1 MNSKFIDKTHTVGGG
16 ILSSTITLLRFPMA
30 VLIVFH
36 HSSFELELKNGVSI
50 FEGLEAPFYH
60 HLDYMS
66 VRNITMIAV
75 PLFFLISGFLFFFKE
90 KEFTIE
96 IYINKLKKRIKSL
109 FMPYI
114 IWNILVLLLYF
125 VVQNLAPTM
134 NSGRTK
140 LVTEFDFSDLLCCFW
155 SMKDLNGQATPIDG
169 PLWFIRDLMIIML
182 LSPIVYWLIKKLKFF
197 VPMVFL
203 ALYISGAVPTIGGL
217 SIAVCTF
224 FSIGAYFGIYKIDFV
239 KQTMKFVRYS
249 SFLYVGLLLV
259 IVSMMDMS
267 LPSYI
272 IMAEIVIGVFTSIG
286 VAGKMIQSGCVPN
299 KFLAGS
305 TFFLFASHS
314 EVLKIFVRLCSQF
327 GPSSEVFYCI
337 AYLICPL
344 IACMLLLLVYKTLNF
359 FMPKVAAVLSGG
371 R

>member
-1 MNSKFIDKTHTVGGG
+1 MENKYYLQKGDLGGG
-16 ILSSTITLLRFPMA
+16 ILSSAITLLRFPMA

-60 HLDYMS
+60 HLDYMF
-66 VRNITMIAV
+66 VKNITMIAV
-75 PLFFLISGFLFFFKE
+75 PLFFLISGFLFFCKE

-96 IYINKLKKRIKSL
+96 IYINKLKKRIKTL
-109 FMPYI
+109 LVPYI
-114 IWNILVLLLYF
+114 IWNVLVLLLYL
-125 VVQNLAPTM
+125 VVQNVAPTM

-140 LVTEFDFSDLLCCFW
+140 LVTEFNFGDFLSCFW

-182 LSPIVYWLIKKLKFF
+182 LSPVIYWLINKLSFF
-197 VPMVFL
+197 VPGVFL
-203 ALYISGAVPTIGGL
+203 ALYISGAVPAIGGL
-217 SIAVCTF
+217 PIAVYTF

-239 KQTMKFVRYS
+239 KLAMKYVKYS
-249 SFLYVGLLLV
+249 LFLYIVLLLV
-259 IVSMMDMS
+259 IVSMMDS
-267 LPSYI
+267 QLPLYI
-272 IMAEIVIGVFTSIG
+272 IMAEIAIGVFTSIA
-286 VAGKMIQSGCVPN
+286 VAGQMAQSGYVPN

-314 EVLKIFVRLCSQF
+314 EVLKIFIRLCSQF
-327 GPSSEVFYCI
+327 GPSSEVFYCC
-337 AYLICPL
+337 AYVICPL
-344 IACMLLLLVYKTLNF
+344 MACMLLLLAYRVLNS
-359 FMPKVAAVLSGG
+359 FMPKLGAVLSGG